1 MNITEYYSFM
11 FSCIN
16 TYGAVNI
23 VIDAEDKIK
32 AIEKFSQIYDHLFNS
47 QWTIFQ
53 IDRKICHDGSEE
65 KYL

>member
-1 MNITEYYSFM
+1 MIRAEYYSFM

-16 TYGAVNI
+16 TYGTVNI

-32 AIEKFSQIYDHLFNS
+32 AIEKFSQRYNHLFNA

-53 IDRKICHDGSEE
+53 IDRKNCYDGDEE

>member
-1 MNITEYYSFM
+1 MIRVEYYSFM

-16 TYGAVNI
+16 TYGVVNI
-23 VIDAEDKIK
+23 VIDAEDKIN
-32 AIEKFSQIYDHLFNS
+32 AIEKFSQTYDHLFNS

-53 IDRKICHDGSEE
+53 IDRKNCYDGNEE